1 MKQQKLLKYA
11 DMSKFFLVTE
21 KKNISV
27 QKKKVLIREFIRI
40 VEQNEKEETEQPESE
55 SDDEGGIID
64 SALDYGKEGFGDY
77 AILALVQFLLS
88 AIGVP
93 KDSFLGTYFANAVK
107 NFAKRGFDFADI
119 YEMFSNGEYE
129 KIADI
134 IIIDLEDAIVQ
145 RIIESFFYDGG
156 RAEGL
161 SGVVPGTIQEMI
173 KNGIKDSG
181 IVLKIKEMIIGY
193 LKDFD
198 IGDIGS
204 VLKSAA
210 GGALDS
216 IANLFS

>member
-55 SDDEGGIID
+55 SDEEGGILD
-64 SALDYGKEGFGDY
+64 TALDYGKEGFGDY

-145 RIIESFFYDGG
+145 RIIESFFGG
-156 RAEGL
+156 QAEGL

-216 IANLFS
+216 VVDLFS

>member
-55 SDDEGGIID
+55 SDEEDGILD
-64 SALDYGKEGFGDY
+64 TALDYGKEGFGDY
-77 AILALVQFLLS
+77 AILALVQFLLN

-145 RIIESFFYDGG
+145 RIIESFFGG
-156 RAEGL
+156 QAEGL

-204 VLKSAA
+204 VLKSA
-210 GGALDS
+210 GSGALGS
-216 IANLFS
+216 IVDLFS